1 MVVVPRVHLW
11 RDADIP
17 MSQGKQGG
25 NTGGIE
31 YSPAKAKRRAAARKN
46 QDRRWASRSG
56 PVTVTKVEG
65 CSDAHAVDQD
75 AGQDPAAASEARA
88 GGSPGPLVPS

>member
-1 MVVVPRVHLW
+1 
-11 RDADIP
+11 

-31 YSPAKAKRRAAARKN
+31 YSPAKARRRAAARKN
-46 QDRRWASRSG
+46 QDRRWASKSG

-65 CSDAHAVDQD
+65 CSDAHAVDQEG
-75 AGQDPAAASEARA
+75 GQDPAAASEARA
-88 GGSPGPLVPS
+88 GVSPGPSSPS